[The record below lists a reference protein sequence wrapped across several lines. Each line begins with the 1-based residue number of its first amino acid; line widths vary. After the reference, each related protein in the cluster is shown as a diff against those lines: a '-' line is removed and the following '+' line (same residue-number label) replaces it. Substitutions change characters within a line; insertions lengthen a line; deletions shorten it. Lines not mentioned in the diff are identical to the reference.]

1 MEFTGERLILGK
13 VDKELEIEHINRYIF
28 AKNILSDKNILDSA
42 CGSGYGTAILSSN
55 NNKVVGLDISE
66 EAIDYAKENY
76 LNKDINFLVGSIAE
90 LPFEDNSFDGV
101 VSFETIEHVDG
112 EIQNKFLQEVKRV
125 LKNNGI
131 LVISTP
137 NHDVYKIKGE
147 NHFHVKEFT
156 FQEFKTFLESNF
168 KQVKLYS
175 QHFEVCNVI
184 VENKL
189 GYAEVDNGFE
199 FEKAE
204 YIIAVCSD
212 FELPEINERIYIR
225 DDGRYNSLLDWA
237 VSNHNTNEKNNKF
250 IAEKLLEIKGLENSA
265 RLKDKE
271 TLKLNDDINNKII
284 EIQENENII
293 CNLNQQICDI
303 EKTNKHLKQEI
314 RNKEGHIEL
323 LLESEREL
331 ERIKKSWEWRFF
343 CSLRKGMGMFFPIG
357 SKRRLILKVA
367 VKFLKSPGGLLR
379 KLSIKRIRQF
389 FYYLKRE
396 GLSGV
401 SRRVDECLKD
411 SYIKPITLDISQLDN
426 QTKHKKI
433 TEYKPIEFLK
443 YSKPVVSIVIPVYNQ
458 FEYTYNCLK
467 SIQKNSGKVHYEI
480 VIANDCS
487 TDLTTDIEKIV
498 KNITVVTNEEN
509 LRFLKNCNN
518 ATKFAKGKYILF
530 LNNDTQVQANWL
542 QPLLELIE
550 REEKIGMVGSKL
562 VYPDGRLQEAGGIFW
577 RDASAWNY
585 GHLADPNEPE
595 YNYVKEV
602 DYISGAAIMIKHS
615 LWKEIGGFDERFAPA
630 YFEDSDLAFEVR
642 KHGYKVM
649 YQPLSVVVHFEGIS
663 NGTDINEGQKAYQVI
678 NQKKFYEK
686 WKDVLEREHF
696 NNGEN
701 VFIAK
706 DRSRFKKHILIID
719 HYVPTHDKDAGSK
732 CTFMYIKLFVSLG
745 MKVTFI
751 GDNYFKHEPYTTELN
766 QLGVEVLYGVY
777 YLKNWQ
783 SWLKGN
789 GKFFDY
795 IYLNRAHI
803 AIKYIDYAKNYTN
816 AKIVYFN
823 VDMQHIREYREYE
836 ITGDKVHLERGK
848 AAEKTEMELSS
859 KADILHVVGSYEQK
873 ILINI
878 FPNKPVRNI
887 PVYIYEKLKTDVFVP
902 KDRKDLL
909 FVGGFSHQPNV
920 DGVMWFYSE
929 VFPIILES
937 LPDIK
942 WHIVG
947 SSVPEK
953 IKALENN
960 NIVCHGFVSDEK
972 LIELY
977 NECKVCIAPL
987 RFGAGVKGKVVEAVY
1002 NRIPLVTTPIG
1013 GEGLSLSEGAF
1024 LVAED
1029 AGEFADTVKNLYTD
1043 DEYCQKL
1050 QENCLEFIKN
1060 HFTVETAKKEVLKDI
1075 EI

>member
-1 MEFTGERLILGK
+1 MKFTGERLLLGK

-55 NNKVVGLDISE
+55 NNNVVGLDISE
-66 EAIDYAKENY
+66 EAIEYAKENY
-76 LNKDINFLVGSIAE
+76 LNKDINFVVGSIAE
-90 LPFEDNSFDGV
+90 LPFADNSFDGV
-101 VSFETIEHVDG
+101 VSFETIEHVHG
-112 EIQNKFLQEVKRV
+112 EVQNKFLQEVKRV

-250 IAEKLLEIKGLENSA
+250 IAEKLLEIKSLENST

-271 TLKLNDDINNKII
+271 TLKLNDDINNKRI

-293 CNLNQQICDI
+293 CNLQ
-303 EKTNKHLKQEI
+303 QEI

-331 ERIKKSWEWRFF
+331 ERIKKSWEWRVFCFF
-343 CSLRKGMGMFFPIG
+343 RKGMGIFFPIG

-411 SYIKPITLDISQLDN
+411 SEIKPITLDISQLDN

-443 YSKPVVSIVIPVYNQ
+443 YSKPEVSIVIPVYNQ

-467 SIQKNSGKVHYEI
+467 SIQKNSGKVNYEI
-480 VIANDCS
+480 IIANDCS
-487 TDLTTDIEKIV
+487 TDLTTEIEKVV
-498 KNITVVTNEEN
+498 KNITVVKNEEN

-518 ATKFAKGKYILF
+518 AAKFAKGKYILF

-542 QPLLELIE
+542 EPLIELIE
-550 REEKIGMVGSKL
+550 RDENIGMVGSKL
-562 VYPDGRLQEAGGIFW
+562 VYPNGKLQEAGGIFW

-585 GHLADPNEPE
+585 GHLSEPNDPE

-602 DYISGAAIMIKHS
+602 DYISGAAIMIKS
-615 LWKEIGGFDERFAPA
+615 FLWNEIGGFDEIFVPA
-630 YFEDSDLAFEVR
+630 YYEDSDLAFEVR
-642 KHGYKVM
+642 KRGYKVM

-663 NGTDINEGQKAYQVI
+663 NGIDVNEGQKAYQVT

-686 WKDVLEREHF
+686 WKDILEKENF
-696 NNGEN
+696 SNGEN
-701 VFIAK
+701 LFVAK
-706 DRSRFKKHILIID
+706 DRSRFKKHMLVVD
-719 HYVPTHDKDAGSK
+719 HYVPNHDKDAGGK

-751 GDNYFKHEPYTTELN
+751 GDNFFKHEPYTTELN
-766 QLGVEVLYGVY
+766 QMGVEVLYGNY
-777 YLKNWQ
+777 YFKNWKK
-783 SWLKGN
+783 WFRENGN
-789 GKFFDY
+789 YFDFA
-795 IYLNRAHI
+795 YLNRPHI
-803 AIKYIDYAKNYTN
+803 AEKYIDIMRRFSE
-816 AKIVYFN
+816 AKIIYFGH
-823 VDMQHIREYREYE
+823 DLHYLREYRQYE
-836 ITGDKVHLERGK
+836 IQGDPELLKSSNRWK
-848 AAEKTEMELSS
+848 EKEFELFN
-859 KADILHVVGSYEQK
+859 KADIIYTVGNYEQEIIK
-873 ILINI
+873 KE
-878 FPNKPVRNI
+878 FQQKPVRNI
-887 PVYIYEKLKTDVFVP
+887 PVYIYEGLKEYVNTNF
-902 KDRKDLL
+902 KERKDIM
-909 FVGGFSHQPNV
+909 FVGGFGHPPNV
-920 DGVMWFYSE
+920 DAVLWFAQE
-929 VFPIILES
+929 ILPKVLNEY
-937 LPDIK
+937 PDMK
-942 WHIVG
+942 WYIVG
-947 SSVPEK
+947 SKPPE
-953 IKALENN
+953 
-960 NIVCHGFVSDEK
+960 NILKLACDNIIVTGFIPDDELDK
-972 LIELY
+972 LY
-977 NECKVCIAPL
+977 DSCRMAVVPL
-987 RFGAGVKGKVVEAVY
+987 RVGAGVKGKVVEAVY

-1013 GEGLSLSEGAF
+1013 AEGLSLSENAF
-1024 LVAED
+1024 VITEGSDEMTD
-1029 AGEFADTVKNLYTD
+1029 AIINLYENFYELEKISD
-1043 DEYCQKL
+1043 NCKL
-1050 QENCLEFIKN
+1050 FIEN
-1060 HFTVETAKKEVLKDI
+1060 HFTDKTAKKVVLEDMLL
-1075 EI
+1075 